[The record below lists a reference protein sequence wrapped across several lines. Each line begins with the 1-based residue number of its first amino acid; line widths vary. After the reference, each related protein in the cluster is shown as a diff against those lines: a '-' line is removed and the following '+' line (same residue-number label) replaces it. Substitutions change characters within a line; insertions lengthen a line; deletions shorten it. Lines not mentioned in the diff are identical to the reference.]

1 MTIAQMLDDN
11 LQSAIANED
20 FTEAVLELGDN
31 TRLCFWHRVGE
42 RGAKSVG
49 PEAQEH
55 LGGMADSI
63 VKRITMFRL
72 NSKHLDIQFD
82 DESRWDKK
90 IPPIDGADEVGET
103 PAEP

>member
-20 FTEAVLELGDN
+20 FTEAIVELADS

-49 PEAQEH
+49 AEGQEH
-55 LGGMADSI
+55 LGGMADTI

-82 DESRWDKK
+82 DESRWDNK
-90 IPPIDGADEVGET
+90 IPTV
-103 PAEP
+103 EPEE